1 MTKEEIETHFDD
13 ICNYLQRES
22 VNMPKTYI
30 GRISVMHT
38 ESYLDPD
45 FTIDIDNSKGFKVT
59 FSDGRQHQTR
69 LTPWNGK
76 EMSLEFKVELLHK
89 WPIVK
94 SDLRRL
100 VIKRV
105 EEANRDADAKA
116 AKEKALCDSITEF
129 EL

>member
-1 MTKEEIETHFDD
+1 MTKEEIETHFDEVCD
-13 ICNYLQRES
+13 YLHRES

-76 EMSLEFKVELLHK
+76 EMSLDFKVELLHK

-105 EEANRDADAKA
+105 EEVNRDADAAA

>member
-69 LTPWNGK
+69 LTPWNGN

-105 EEANRDADAKA
+105 EEANHDADAKA

>member
-38 ESYLDPD
+38 ESYMDPD

-69 LTPWNGK
+69 LTPWNGN

-94 SDLRRL
+94 SDIRRL
-100 VIKRV
+100 VTKRV